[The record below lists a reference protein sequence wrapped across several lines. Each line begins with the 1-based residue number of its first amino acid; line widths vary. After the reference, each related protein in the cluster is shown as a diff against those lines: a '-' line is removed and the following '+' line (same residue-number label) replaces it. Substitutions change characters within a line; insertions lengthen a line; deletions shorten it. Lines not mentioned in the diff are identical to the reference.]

1 MNTFESKIEKS
12 KIVEAVRSVKK
23 VVKTTTTVQKMR
35 IRYFKKHCKLE
46 IPFIEQRDENV
57 YNINEPYGYIEI
69 RFDCDQFRQEEYF
82 INKNI
87 VLILDK

>member
-1 MNTFESKIEKS
+1 MKKFVTIENETKI
-12 KIVEAVRSVKK
+12 KK
-23 VVKTTTTVQKMR
+23 EFHDLQKMK
-35 IRYFKKHCKLE
+35 IRYYKKHCKLE
-46 IPFIEQRDENV
+46 VPFIEQSNEKV

-69 RFDCDQFRQEEYF
+69 RFDCDKYRQEEYF